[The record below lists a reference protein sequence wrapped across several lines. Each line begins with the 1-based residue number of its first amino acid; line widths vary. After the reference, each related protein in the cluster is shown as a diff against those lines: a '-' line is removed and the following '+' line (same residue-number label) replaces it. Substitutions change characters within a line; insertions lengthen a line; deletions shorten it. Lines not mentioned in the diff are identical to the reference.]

1 MSASEPTN
9 DEVIRP
15 PMAEEEFGGNKRDL
29 IGWNATLLAVLCITF
44 TLFHLYVLMSTPWS
58 PSCFGRFT
66 WAGEVQSAS

>member
-44 TLFHLYVLMSTPWS
+44 TLFHLYVLN
-58 PSCFGRFT
+58 
-66 WAGEVQSAS
+66 VY